1 MDARFEQF
9 LDADVNHVYSFVKDP
24 VGLGHPAENGISFS
38 VIVAAKPTRVRTF
51 QAVVFPRL
59 TKGKPTEKGGQT
71 SRRPSKGN
79 SFLKKKSV
87 INLSECEC
95 VILAGGGSTR
105 MGRAKAELR
114 LGRRTLLGHARA
126 LSAELGLP
134 CRVQTHDDTPGQG
147 PLGGV
152 ATALRRAR
160 ANGTEKILFLGCDMP
175 FLTAELTQRILA
187 VEANAVFASV
197 KGTVGFPFVLSPV
210 VLPKVEAQLTAGR
223 RSLQRLSVRL
233 RARRIRV
240 LAAEV
245 EQLQNLNTPADFAVA
260 RRRAGGRSSR

>member
-1 MDARFEQF
+1 
-9 LDADVNHVYSFVKDP
+9 
-24 VGLGHPAENGISFS
+24 
-38 VIVAAKPTRVRTF
+38 
-51 QAVVFPRL
+51 
-59 TKGKPTEKGGQT
+59 
-71 SRRPSKGN
+71 
-79 SFLKKKSV
+79 
-87 INLSECEC
+87 
-95 VILAGGGSTR
+95 
-105 MGRAKAELR
+105 
-114 LGRRTLLGHARA
+114 
-126 LSAELGLP
+126 
-134 CRVQTHDDTPGQG
+134 VQTHDDTPGQG